1 MKLTVRT
8 PERLSTV
15 FIVNFRHIPHVFIV
29 FSLMTLNKYRFIGS
43 HPINLS
49 TLK

>member
-15 FIVNFRHIPHVFIV
+15 FIVNFRNYSTRFYSVFADDSEQV
-29 FSLMTLNKYRFIGS
+29 
-43 HPINLS
+43 
-49 TLK
+49 